1 MLAHVDI
8 SYEMEPRDAN
18 NTDTDNYNAN
28 DTAALAHTVG
38 EFVHE
43 ETNIPIVDGNFI
55 AAATANGVAEKG
67 APTIANATG
76 AFKKEAYASDKRGIM
91 DESVWPADENEEVND
106 KDNYADG
113 NPGNIGQV
121 YGNEEDSGDDVNAND
136 SVNATI
142 QFEDSTLVPD
152 RAFRLGVG
160 SGISAYHFIATATAE
175 SKREGVAGGI
185 TDRDASAV
193 HTQAFYIVGPEQP
206 TL

>member
-1 MLAHVDI
+1 MKHTTLQKNQDG
-8 SYEMEPRDAN
+8 
-18 NTDTDNYNAN
+18 
-28 DTAALAHTVG
+28 AALVVGLVLLVVVTVLAVSG
-38 EFVHE
+38 MNTATTELAMARNDQNYENAFQAAETGLEQALAQGRFNTLNNVNFVL
-43 ETNIPIVDGNFI
+43 N
-55 AAATANGVAEKG
+55 
-67 APTIANATG
+67 
-76 AFKKEAYASDKRGIM
+76 
-91 DESVWPADENEEVND
+91 
-106 KDNYADG
+106 
-113 NPGNIGQV
+113 
-121 YGNEEDSGDDVNAND
+121 VNAND

-152 RAFRLGVG
+152 RAFSLGVG